1 VDTRAPV
8 APQVLG
14 WTPRGSEFLRILT
27 AFVLSVVGD
36 VPVGSSEAP
45 VCGGFV
51 NLEDLPA
58 RSPKMLLG
66 VGVCVRVFIG
76 IVNVSVVLCNSQ
88 KKKNMC
94 VPTEILHLRKK
105 DKTTS
110 NVRRMSYN

>member
-36 VPVGSSEAP
+36 VPVGGSEAP

-105 DKTTS
+105 RQNDE
-110 NVRRMSYN
+110 